1 MVRLKVIQDILQVET
16 GPKAKENT
24 GEALK
29 CWNLEHII
37 DTEQQGKETPDELRL
52 EDLLNKEA
60 GRGGN
65 NAEDA
70 EDEVT
75 SID

>member
-1 MVRLKVIQDILQVET
+1 LEDILNE
-16 GPKAKENT
+16 
-24 GEALK
+24 
-29 CWNLEHII
+29 
-37 DTEQQGKETPDELRL
+37 
-52 EDLLNKEA
+52 EA

-70 EDEVT
+70 EAEDEVI

>member
-1 MVRLKVIQDILQVET
+1 
-16 GPKAKENT
+16 
-24 GEALK
+24 
-29 CWNLEHII
+29 
-37 DTEQQGKETPDELRL
+37 L
-52 EDLLNKEA
+52 EDLLNEEA

-70 EDEVT
+70 EAKNEVT

>member
-1 MVRLKVIQDILQVET
+1 
-16 GPKAKENT
+16 
-24 GEALK
+24 
-29 CWNLEHII
+29 
-37 DTEQQGKETPDELRL
+37 L
-52 EDLLNKEA
+52 EDLLNEEA

-70 EDEVT
+70 EAEEEVT